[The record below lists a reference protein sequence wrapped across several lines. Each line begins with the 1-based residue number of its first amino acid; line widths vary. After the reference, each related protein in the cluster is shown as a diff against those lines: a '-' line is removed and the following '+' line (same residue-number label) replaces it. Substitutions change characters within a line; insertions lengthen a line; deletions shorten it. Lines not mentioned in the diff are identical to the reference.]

1 MANRNEHNEF
11 ETAKW
16 DAEEVRRQASSSQ
29 RGTSRKRRKDKT
41 TRTLIYLACVVLV
54 SCLLAGVAVIRL
66 FRVPL
71 RLSLRLLGNTLAG
84 FFALYL
90 VNMTSAV
97 TGLFLGLNLW
107 NALTVGIL
115 GLPGL
120 LLLLALQW
128 VF

>member
-1 MANRNEHNEF
+1 MELNLP
-11 ETAKW
+11 
-16 DAEEVRRQASSSQ
+16 
-29 RGTSRKRRKDKT
+29 
-41 TRTLIYLACVVLV
+41 LILA
-54 SCLLAGVAVIRL
+54 CLLAGVAVIRL

-71 RLSLRLLGNTLAG
+71 RLALRLLGYPPAG
-84 FFALYL
+84 RFALCL
-90 VNMTSAV
+90 GHTTSAV

>member
-1 MANRNEHNEF
+1 MEL
-11 ETAKW
+11 
-16 DAEEVRRQASSSQ
+16 SLP
-29 RGTSRKRRKDKT
+29 
-41 TRTLIYLACVVLV
+41 LILA
-54 SCLLAGVAVIRL
+54 CLLAGVAVIRL

-90 VNMTSAV
+90 VNMTSTV